1 MKNCFCL
8 KSSPLAGIFLALLG
22 LINSGQPARAQTVFV
37 VDQFNPSG
45 VGGNNYADGQITNVW
60 GNWFGDAFVSLVWDS
75 TSDASNNPASGSMKI
90 TADFDGSGSIPN
102 QFEVF
107 DGYNGITPPLNGL
120 IYTNFECDVRF
131 APGSATVA
139 PYGTSIFGHLQFGIA
154 TAGDGQDYF
163 GGIDVPASNTNWVH
177 VSIPLNAVADTNLLN
192 INDVLIHIYGPYYG
206 NPGLSGTTI
215 LWIDNIEFTGVA
227 SLAASCV
234 VDWNNVHQR
243 IDGFGASS
251 AWDWNWTTAQA
262 DMFFSTN
269 SGTGVSLDGTTHF
282 SFNGI
287 DLSLLRSRI
296 VPGGT
301 TWEQSIMQ
309 MAQARGAK
317 VWSTPW
323 SPAAQ
328 FKSNTNVNGG
338 SFVGTPANYQAYA
351 NQQAGYVASMKS
363 QYGVNLYA
371 ISVQNEPDANVT
383 NYESCNWSAQQI
395 HDFVPCLYNA
405 LAASNVAST
414 KIMLPESQNWQDYS
428 NLTVTTMTD
437 PNVAADAGIIADH
450 NYDGSNGPATLTKDA
465 YGKALWETEVSTFDP
480 FDGSITNGVYWAQ
493 RIYLFMTQAQ
503 ANAWHFW
510 WLISD
515 NPDNEGLTDTNGV
528 PAMRMYA
535 VGNYSRFVRPNFYR
549 IDANAN
555 SSPILISAYKDS
567 ASTAFAIVA
576 VNPNTATV
584 VNQTFNLTNFTAASV
599 TPWITS
605 GTLSLA
611 SQAPVAV
618 ANSSFTYALPALSV
632 VTFVGQASLPPSS
645 ITISNAAHNGSGLV
659 LTWNSVAGAF
669 YSVLKTNVLTHP
681 AANWPAI
688 VTGYPAGGAA
698 AGSLSYTDTAVSL
711 STNFYQVRSP

>member
-1 MKNCFCL
+1 MKNCFCP

-22 LINSGQPARAQTVFV
+22 LINLGQPARAQTVFV

-45 VGGNNYADGQITNVW
+45 VGANNYASGQITNVW
-60 GNWFGDAFVSLVWDS
+60 GNWFGDAFQSLVWDS

-90 TADFDGSGSIPN
+90 TANFNGSGSIPN
-102 QFEVF
+102 QFAVF
-107 DGYNGITPPLNGL
+107 DGYNGISPPLNGL
-120 IYTNFECDVRF
+120 IYTNFGCDVRF
-131 APGSATVA
+131 APGSATVMLN
-139 PYGTSIFGHLQFGIA
+139 GTSIFGHLEFGIE
-154 TAGDGQDYF
+154 TPGYGQDYF
-163 GGIDVPASNTNWVH
+163 GGIDVPASNTNWAH
-177 VSIPLNAVADTNLLN
+177 VSISLNAVADTNLLG

-206 NPGLSGTTI
+206 NPGLSGAST
-215 LWIDNIEFTGVA
+215 LWVDNIKFTGVA
-227 SLAASCV
+227 SPATNCL

-251 AWDWNWTTAQA
+251 AWDWNWSTAQA

-269 SGTGVSLDGTTHF
+269 SGAGVSSDGKTNF
-282 SFNGI
+282 SFKGI
-287 DLSLLRSRI
+287 GLSLLRSRI
-296 VPGGT
+296 APGGT
-301 TWEQSIMQ
+301 TVENSIMQ

-323 SPAAQ
+323 SPAMQ

-351 NQQAGYVASMKS
+351 NQQAGYVANMKS
-363 QYGVNLYA
+363 QYGVTLYA
-371 ISVQNEPDANVT
+371 ISVQNEPDADVT
-383 NYESCNWSAQQI
+383 NYESCNWNALQI
-395 HDFVPCLYNA
+395 HDFVPYLYNA

-414 KIMLPESQNWQDYS
+414 KIMLPESQNWLDYS
-428 NLTVTTMTD
+428 NLAVIAMTD
-437 PNVAADAGIIADH
+437 PSVAGDVGIVADH
-450 NYDGSNGPATLTKDA
+450 NYDGTNGPASLTKNS

-493 RIYLFMTQAQ
+493 RIYLFMTGAQ

-510 WLISD
+510 WLIPY
-515 NPDNEGLTDTNGV
+515 NPDNEGLTDTNGI
-528 PAMRMYA
+528 PAARMYA

-555 SSPILISAYKDS
+555 FSPIWISAYKDS

-576 VNPNTATV
+576 VNTTATA
-584 VNQTFNLTNFTAASV
+584 VNQIFNLTNFTAASV

-605 GTLSLA
+605 GALSLA
-611 SQAPVAV
+611 SQTPVAV

-645 ITISNAAHNGSGLV
+645 ITISNAARNGNGLV
-659 LTWNSVAGAF
+659 LTWNSVEGAF

-681 AANWPAI
+681 ATNWPAI